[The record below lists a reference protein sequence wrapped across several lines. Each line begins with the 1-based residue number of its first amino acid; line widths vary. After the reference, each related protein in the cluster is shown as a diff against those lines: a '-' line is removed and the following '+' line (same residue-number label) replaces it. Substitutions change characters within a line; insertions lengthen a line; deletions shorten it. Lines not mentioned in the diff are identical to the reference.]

1 MAKRKVLKRP
11 TNRAEYIDYIQTARR
26 SMRASAN
33 QIKKRQDLPQFGAE
47 SFLKFEKR
55 LKSTLG
61 KRKLSEI
68 DDDMLRTI
76 YRDTAYLYEN
86 IKSTHL
92 SGAIEAKE
100 KWLPI
105 KEKMSV
111 LSKSKQDQIQELYNK
126 YVSNFA
132 LIDRFRYEILETNVS
147 FIYDVIDIEQALQE
161 LDDALRN
168 VLKGGVQI
176 TDAEFNIRFP
186 AELEKIRK
194 RHS

>member
-11 TNRAEYIDYIQTARR
+11 TNRTEYIDYIQTARR
-26 SMRASAN
+26 SMRASAT

-55 LKSTLG
+55 LQSTLG

-111 LSKSKQDQIQELYNK
+111 LSKAKQDQIQELYNK
-126 YVSNFA
+126 YVSNYA

-147 FIYDVIDIEQALQE
+147 FIYDVVDIEQALQE
-161 LDDALRN
+161 LDEALRN
-168 VLKGGVQI
+168 VFKGGVQI